1 MLHEKKKNILVTTM
15 SIFNK
20 MNMRV
25 NYYYYYSPD
34 REKRLLCDGISSLEA
49 GSKYILSKYP
59 IDEILV
65 IGTKETIS
73 QGDVFETEDLAK
85 ELQVLDHK
93 WEKHLGK
100 DFLAY
105 DFYKYRIAAFLC
117 KREAEENTNIRDV
130 AEEIVSE
137 GINEERKNDIKK
149 ILDMIIE
156 NNVFTVSELLINEK
170 NEFWQ
175 KLRNAIQ
182 ISIQNDFENSESYL
196 KYVTEKEK
204 LEEYQ
209 VTYVSNEDVAGKYK
223 EARTKI
229 AEDKTLTF
237 FEKEFL
243 YVSLSNKVNESIY
256 HNEMLNKTAEIIEL
270 RAENAK
276 LSYEI
281 ETLRTQRQI
290 REYTYAKYMVYKMLD
305 NKYKIYPLE
314 ENRKN
319 IYIHFIPEQL
329 ENQRNECI
337 GDKKIDNISGI
348 VKALQGN
355 CENEINLYIDMQG
368 GNRTSSYVRNAA
380 LSILS
385 NQNPNKFLIREIVA
399 TNYNSL
405 FPGAS
410 EIVNE
415 TDRYRILDLA
425 SGMNAFIR
433 YGKADMIQKYCEDMN
448 IVPESSVGKLVSF
461 MVKIDEA
468 ISLCDIN
475 ALMESVE
482 ELRNFFLSEQVEENS
497 YVGNIFQTLQ
507 DGIRKDY
514 GKLLEENKY
523 SAKVDYLELIAWC
536 ARKGFIQ
543 QALTLIEDKMPELYI
558 KKVFLYKFDDENGE
572 TQFKKI
578 FGLKYENRIENTLF
592 YRIERMCK
600 NNRPE
605 NKEITI
611 KRDDLIEVRKELDK
625 NDISEIE
632 FMEQY
637 CKFRRWEH
645 IFEENEKS
653 DSTCEVS
660 EHEYL
665 RKEGKKNN
673 NEECYFSLIRCCGE
687 HRFFYFVDENKEE
700 KKWVNITFNI
710 QDKFTDRKQE
720 LDTLFLLHDA
730 LKKER
735 NCSNHAS
742 TSGIRLPTRIV
753 RKAIEIYVNKAK
765 DILEEVSENL

>member
-25 NYYYYYSPD
+25 NYYYYSIND
-34 REKRLLCDGISSLEA
+34 SRRLLCDGISSLEA

-73 QGDVFETEDLAK
+73 QEDVFETEDLAK

-156 NNVFTVSELLINEK
+156 DNAFTVSELLINEK
-170 NEFWQ
+170 NEFWR

-209 VTYVSNEDVAGKYK
+209 VTYVSNEDVADKYK

-319 IYIHFIPEQL
+319 VYIHFIPEQL
-329 ENQRNECI
+329 ENQNNECI
-337 GDKKIDNISGI
+337 SDKKIDNISGI
-348 VKALQGN
+348 VKALQRN
-355 CENEINLYIDMQG
+355 SENEINLYIDMQG

-385 NQNPNKFLIREIVA
+385 NQNPDKFLIKEIVA

-415 TDRYRILDLA
+415 TNRYRILDLA

-461 MVKIDEA
+461 MVRIDEA

-475 ALMESVE
+475 VLTESIE
-482 ELRNFFLSEQVEENS
+482 ELRNFFLSEQVVENS
-497 YVGNIFQTLQ
+497 YVGNIFQTLE

-536 ARKGFIQ
+536 AGKGFIQ
-543 QALTLIEDKMPELYI
+543 QALTLIEDKMPEIFI
-558 KKVFLYKFDDENGE
+558 KKIFLYKFDDENKGKAFIE
-572 TQFKKI
+572 SLAPKYESRNENKLFYNLERRCEKDYSENKKKKI
-578 FGLKYENRIENTLF
+578 FF
-592 YRIERMCK
+592 
-600 NNRPE
+600 
-605 NKEITI
+605 
-611 KRDDLIEVRKELDK
+611 KREDLIEIRKELEK
-625 NDISEIE
+625 NCINEKE
-632 FMEQY
+632 FIEQY

-645 IFEENEKS
+645 IFEENKRS
-653 DSTCEVS
+653 DSACGRS
-660 EHEYL
+660 FYEYS
-665 RKEGKKNN
+665 REEGQKNYK
-673 NEECYFSLIRCCGE
+673 EECYSSLIKCCGE
-687 HRFFYFVDENKEE
+687 KEYYYENNGKKE
-700 KKWVNITFNI
+700 WVKITLDVR
-710 QDKFTDRKQE
+710 DKFTDRKWD
-720 LDTLFLLHDA
+720 LDILFLLHDA

-742 TSGIRLPTRIV
+742 TNGIRLSTRIV

-765 DILEEVSENL
+765 DILV